1 MTTNWDRNKLLAA
14 GILAAGVAGAGFLGG
29 QSLVHSRLGFR
40 TVTVKGLAERPV
52 KADLGFWPIR
62 FVATGGTL
70 EEARQRLET
79 SEAAVRA
86 YLTAK
91 GFKPE
96 NIQVKNI
103 RVQDKAADYSQGYAA
118 DARFILN
125 EDILVTS
132 TEVDRLAAAA
142 RTTGDLL
149 KAGVV
154 FSSDSYNAG
163 PSYVFTGINAL
174 KGDLLAEATTR
185 AREAAQTFAQQ
196 SGARVGGIQ
205 NASQGVI
212 EVNPAVE
219 IPDESA
225 DKQIDKKVRVVSTI
239 TYFLK

>member
-1 MTTNWDRNKLLAA
+1 MWDKTKLASAAILAFGIAAA
-14 GILAAGVAGAGFLGG
+14 GFMAG

-62 FVATGGTL
+62 FVATGATL
-70 EEARQRLET
+70 EQARQSLET

-86 YLTAK
+86 YLAAK

-96 NIQVKNI
+96 TIQVKNI
-103 RVQDKAADYSQGYAA
+103 RVQDRAADYSQSFNP
-118 DARFILN
+118 DSRFVLN
-125 EDILVTS
+125 EDMLVTS
-132 TEVDRLAAAA
+132 PEVDKLAAAA

-149 KAGVV
+149 RAGIV

-174 KGDLLAEATTR
+174 KGELLGEATQR

-205 NASQGVI
+205 SASQGVI